1 MWAFGAR
8 HPLARRAAAGAE
20 PAWKT
25 AEKHFT
31 HLIEL
36 ITGQTALAQPDAT
49 GTVRL
54 AENATVPSPCS
65 RWTRLRT
72 TAARSVSSGDGIRCG
87 SLAYSGGVVT
97 DAERAQHEA
106 ALCGLLYLACPDA
119 PAYAITET
127 AAAIAQRSEETP
139 QEPVPEAA
147 RLTPRPRPR
156 PRPRPAADDPLYL
169 VGADLSGADLS
180 SLFGVDP
187 TGANLTGA
195 ILLAVWGM
203 YRAPSGATWNRETR
217 WPVHLASV
225 VAEQA
230 DEVSPGVFQ
239 VRDGPAP
246 ERSDTVRA

>member
-1 MWAFGAR
+1 M
-8 HPLARRAAAGAE
+8 
-20 PAWKT
+20 
-25 AEKHFT
+25 
-31 HLIEL
+31 
-36 ITGQTALAQPDAT
+36 
-49 GTVRL
+49 
-54 AENATVPSPCS
+54 
-65 RWTRLRT
+65 
-72 TAARSVSSGDGIRCG
+72 
-87 SLAYSGGVVT
+87 VT

-106 ALCGLLYLACPDA
+106 AQRGLLYLACPDA

-127 AAAIAQRSEETP
+127 AAAIGQRSEETP

-156 PRPRPAADDPLYL
+156 RAADDPLYL

-180 SLFGVDP
+180 SLFGVDL

-203 YRAPSGATWNRETR
+203 YRAPSGATWNRDTR

-225 VAEQA
+225 VAEQS
-230 DEVSPGVFQ
+230 DEVSPGAFQ

>member
-1 MWAFGAR
+1 MRAFGAR

-20 PAWKT
+20 PDWKA

-36 ITGQTALAQPDAT
+36 ITGQTALA
-49 GTVRL
+49 
-54 AENATVPSPCS
+54 
-65 RWTRLRT
+65 
-72 TAARSVSSGDGIRCG
+72 
-87 SLAYSGGVVT
+87 LAYSGGAVT

-106 ALCGLLYLACPDA
+106 ALCGLLCLACPDA

-156 PRPRPAADDPLYL
+156 RAADDPLYL

-180 SLFGVDP
+180 SLFGVDL

-195 ILLAVWGM
+195 RLLAV
-203 YRAPSGATWNRETR
+203 
-217 WPVHLASV
+217 
-225 VAEQA
+225 
-230 DEVSPGVFQ
+230 
-239 VRDGPAP
+239 
-246 ERSDTVRA
+246 